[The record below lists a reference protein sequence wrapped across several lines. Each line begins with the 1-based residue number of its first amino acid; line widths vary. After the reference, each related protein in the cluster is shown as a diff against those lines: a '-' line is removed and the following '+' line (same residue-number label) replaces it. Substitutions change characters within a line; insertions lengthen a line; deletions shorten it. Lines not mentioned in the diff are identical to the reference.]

1 MNASATAVQHW
12 YKSNM
17 QRIVEEKGRR
27 DMAKLLHDRNLEE
40 IAVAAS
46 RVRAALELQRSARCA
61 VAHHTLRAQLL
72 YNIRYEALA
81 ASRDAAWVK
90 LKGFL
95 LIIRAKNAAACKR
108 KQRQLL
114 LLQNDPDKASR
125 VISRAVRR
133 RAGQLLRLRW
143 LAVGRFALATLR
155 LQQKRKGGGFDVPK
169 MAAVSRSEEAGQE
182 DNAPMSV
189 DALEDALM
197 QMELTLRS
205 QDEHRHPTGPDDN
218 FLKFT
223 QDANSSNVVAAA
235 TPRASST
242 QVLTAQ
248 AQQQAP
254 PRYPADSRKV
264 APVPRFQMKGRAAA
278 SVSLSDTRASAGSKP
293 SLSLPAST
301 GHTAPKTTRA
311 RCSAMPLSLPVGSV
325 VFSVRQLSEHSTH
338 IKSSK
343 PSVSSLS
350 NSRVHQHRR
359 AFAQVSELFSSSP
372 SRTSSSAVALMEA
385 EIARQSALNAVQSA
399 HSHSNAPPAPS
410 QTGYEL
416 EDDGDEMSGQL
427 PVGVLEA
434 LMVRPT
440 KVVEE
445 DKRLLKLALDAENK

>member
-27 DMAKLLHDRNLEE
+27 DMAKLLHDKNLEE
-40 IAVAAS
+40 IAMAS
-46 RVRAALELQRSARCA
+46 LRQRAALELQRCLRCA
-61 VAHHTLRAQLL
+61 VAHHALRVQLL
-72 YNIRYEALA
+72 YTIRYEALA
-81 ASRDAAWVK
+81 ASRDAAWIK
-90 LKGFL
+90 LKGFS

-114 LLQNDPDKASR
+114 LLQNDPHKASR

-155 LQQKRKGGGFDVPK
+155 LQQKRKSGGFDVPK
-169 MAAVSRSEEAGQE
+169 MAAVSRTGDAGQE
-182 DNAPMSV
+182 DNAPMSA

-205 QDEHRHPTGPDDN
+205 QDEHRHVTGPDDN
-218 FLKFT
+218 FLKFM
-223 QDANSSNVVAAA
+223 QDPNSSNAAAA
-235 TPRASST
+235 TPRATST
-242 QVLTAQ
+242 QASTAQ
-248 AQQQAP
+248 AQRQAP
-254 PRYPADSRKV
+254 PRYLPDSRKA

-278 SVSLSDTRASAGSKP
+278 SVSLSDTRASSGSKQ
-293 SLSLPAST
+293 SLPAST
-301 GHTAPKTTRA
+301 GHTATKTARA

-325 VFSVRQLSEHSTH
+325 VFSVRQLSEQSTH
-338 IKSSK
+338 VKSSK

-350 NSRVHQHRR
+350 NSRAHQHRR

-372 SRTSSSAVALMEA
+372 SRSSSSALALMEA
-385 EIARQSALNAVQSA
+385 DIARQSALNAVQSA
-399 HSHSNAPPAPS
+399 HSDSNATPAPS

-416 EDDGDEMSGQL
+416 EDDGDEMTGQL
-427 PVGVLEA
+427 PVGVLQA

-445 DKRLLKLALDAENK
+445 DKRLLKLALDTENK